1 MKGEVA
7 LCLRARRRP
16 LTVQEKQWR
25 PAAGLVP
32 DFYVETLATTI
43 RAISGLSRQTPSL
56 RMTKSAGSKTCDPTK
71 SSTTRSTFGRS
82 GSIRSNMN
90 FDDSSLPSC
99 IDADCRIIT
108 ETPFRARIKVYAKAV
123 AELALSFGLRSR

>member
-1 MKGEVA
+1 MPGMSMAYPPRGGLAHEGEVA
-7 LCLRARRRP
+7 LCLRGRRRP

-56 RMTKSAGSKTCDPTK
+56 RMTKSAGSKTCPLDEVQHHA
-71 SSTTRSTFGRS
+71 
-82 GSIRSNMN
+82 IR
-90 FDDSSLPSC
+90 LRP
-99 IDADCRIIT
+99 
-108 ETPFRARIKVYAKAV
+108 
-123 AELALSFGLRSR
+123 LRSEE